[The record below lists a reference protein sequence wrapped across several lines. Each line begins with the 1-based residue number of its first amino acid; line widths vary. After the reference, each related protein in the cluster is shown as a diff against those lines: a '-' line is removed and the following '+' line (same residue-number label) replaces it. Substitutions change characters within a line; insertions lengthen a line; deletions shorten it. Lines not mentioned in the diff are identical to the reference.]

1 MAKSKDSKN
10 KFIKRRSIAA
20 LKNLDYLERL
30 PHDMRYFFVF
40 YLYSV
45 SKGYWIKQVSIEST
59 DLFIEYIQTVIPWLL
74 SVGGIVIAKDI
85 SQKSDLNEWDGGQ
98 LGVVVE
104 FESKSAAKKAF
115 ESNVFQEYI
124 DLRGLDED
132 LTLSIWG

>member
-1 MAKSKDSKN
+1 MELHAWQYH
-10 KFIKRRSIAA
+10 ATV
-20 LKNLDYLERL
+20 LKIFLI
-30 PHDMRYFFVF
+30 FVA
-40 YLYSV
+40 
-45 SKGYWIKQVSIEST
+45 KGYWVKQVSIKNT
-59 DLFIEYIQTVIPWLL
+59 DIFIEYIQTVIPWLL

-85 SQKSDLNEWDGGQ
+85 QQNSDLNEWDGGQ

-124 DLRGLDED
+124 DLRGLDSD